1 MTVGTHRRPPIPFVQ
16 EIAPFVE
23 VDHFSNLADTLVT
36 RAIRGG
42 IGIDFTSGA
51 TLSASATRRFELVQQ
66 SFSAGAGTIPAGE
79 YDFEEAS
86 VSYQSS
92 AGRPFSANVSLSGGT
107 FYSGD
112 RRSVGGSFRWLVNH
126 RMAISGSTSYN
137 RIDLPE
143 GAFNSSVYSGRV
155 KYGFSTCLFVSA
167 NVQYN
172 EVTDS
177 TRHLCANQRD
187 PRAALGLLPRLQ
199 RAPAAGRRFR
209 SSGARLHRQS
219 DEAARLLRRVAS
231 LPSGCPLRPHP

>member
-1 MTVGTHRRPPIPFVQ
+1 VTVGTHRRPPIPFVQ

-23 VDHFSNLADTLVT
+23 VDHFSNLGDTLVT

-92 AGRPFSANVSLSGGT
+92 AGRPFSANVSLSGGS

-137 RIDLPE
+137 RIDLPD

-155 KYGFSTCLFVSA
+155 KYGFSTRLFVSA

-172 EVTDS
+172 EVTDQLVTYARINLIHAPLS
-177 TRHLCANQRD
+177 DFFLVFSERRQLGAASGVLE
-187 PRAALGLLPRLQ
+187 RAFTAKVTKLLG
-199 RAPAAGRRFR
+199 F
-209 SSGARLHRQS
+209 
-219 DEAARLLRRVAS
+219 
-231 LPSGCPLRPHP
+231 